1 MARNRP
7 AAVRAAQKALLP
19 TVIDG
24 LSARAL
30 ADIAA
35 VEARHNA
42 LSIGGAAAAL
52 RRWREFDKHQ
62 HRMDF
67 ADEDSCT
74 TWYCCGSPAEM
85 RQRLEQVLRGLPT
98 RSARELRA
106 LVGELDERW

>member
-7 AAVRAAQKALLP
+7 AAVRAAMIAPSP

-24 LSARAL
+24 LSARTL

-35 VEARHNA
+35 VEARHNG
-42 LSIGGAAAAL
+42 LSIGATTAAL
-52 RRWREFDKHQ
+52 RRWRELAKDP
-62 HRMDF
+62 RRREWSD
-67 ADEDSCT
+67 DDSCA
-74 TWYCCGSPAEM
+74 TWYCCASPYEV